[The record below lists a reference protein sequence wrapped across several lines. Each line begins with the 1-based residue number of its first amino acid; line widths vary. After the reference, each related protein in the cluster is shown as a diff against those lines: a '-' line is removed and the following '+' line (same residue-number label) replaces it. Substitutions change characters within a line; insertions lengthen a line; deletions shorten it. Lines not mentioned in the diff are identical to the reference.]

1 MLTLFHVICFFYSA
15 IYSSSLIIHCIWCI
29 LFIKS
34 STDEHL
40 DCCDLFVFSFSMW
53 LLLWHLLN
61 CIFLFL
67 SQVLSQEFPGSL
79 VVKDSVPSLPW
90 WLWFDS
96 WPENFRI
103 PWACPPRPKN
113 VFQVPSGVKFSGY
126 KKMCINFDL
135 VNSLFCLWL
144 R

>member
-103 PWACPPRPKN
+103 PWACPPPAQKMYSKSLQEWN
-113 VFQVPSGVKFSGY
+113 SQVT
-126 KKMCINFDL
+126 KKCVSIL
-135 VNSLFCLWL
+135 IW
-144 R
+144 